1 MAAVGM
7 TGVLLL
13 LVLLAAGAAALVWY
27 LRRRSQASAPP
38 PPRVDPFGADEGRV
52 DPRQI
57 KVGDIVA
64 IAGSDFVVRG
74 TLRFD
79 QSGFLW
85 QEHFIDD
92 VHNRRWLSVE
102 DDEGLELCLWERHAP
117 GVGEP
122 GPPEMAVD
130 GVAYRL
136 MEHGTAAFTSEG
148 TTGVAPSGRAEY
160 FDYEAGDRRLT
171 FERFGT
177 DSWEVSTG
185 TVLGVRDVQVFPT
198 TG

>member
-1 MAAVGM
+1 MRGL
-7 TGVLLL
+7 LLL
-13 LVLLAAGAAALVWY
+13 LVVIALGAAALVWF
-27 LRRRSQASAPP
+27 LRRSKATAAP
-38 PPRVDPFGADEGRV
+38 PPRVDPFKADEGRV

-57 KVGDIVA
+57 KVGDILT
-64 IAGSDFVVRG
+64 IEGSDFVVRG

-79 QSGFLW
+79 QSGFTW

-102 DDEGLELCLWERHAP
+102 DDEGLELCLWERHDP

-122 GPPEMAVD
+122 GAPEVAVD
-130 GVAYRL
+130 GVSFRL

-148 TTGVAPSGRAEY
+148 TTGVAPSGQAEY
-160 FDYEAGDRRLT
+160 YDYAAGDRRLS
-171 FERFGT
+171 FERFGAA
-177 DSWEVSTG
+177 SWEVSTG
-185 TVLGVRDVQVFPT
+185 RVLGLREVQVLPT

>member
-1 MAAVGM
+1 MVGM

-13 LVLLAAGAAALVWY
+13 LVLLAAGAAVLVWY
-27 LRRRSQASAPP
+27 LRRRSQTTGEPR
-38 PPRVDPFGADEGRV
+38 PRVDPFQADDARV

-57 KVGDIVA
+57 KVGDILT
-64 IAGSDFVVRG
+64 IAGADFVVRG

-79 QSGFLW
+79 QAGFVW

-122 GPPEMAVD
+122 GGPEMAVD

-136 MEHGTAAFTSEG
+136 TEHGTADFTSEG

-160 FDYEAGDRRLT
+160 FDYAAGDRRLT
-171 FERFGT
+171 FERFGA

-185 TVLGVRDVQVFPT
+185 TVLGRRDVQVLPT
-198 TG
+198 TE

>member
-1 MAAVGM
+1 MRV
-7 TGVLLL
+7 VIL
-13 LVLLAAGAAALVWY
+13 LVLLAAGAAVLVWY
-27 LRRRSQASAPP
+27 LRRSNAPVAPP
-38 PPRVDPFGADEGRV
+38 APVDPFQADEGRV

-57 KVGDIVA
+57 KVGDILS
-64 IAGSDFVVRG
+64 IEGSDFVVRG

-79 QSGFLW
+79 QSGFTW

-117 GVGEP
+117 GIGEP
-122 GPPEMAVD
+122 GVPEMAVD
-130 GVAYRL
+130 GVSYQL
-136 MEHGTAAFTSEG
+136 TEHGSATFTSEG

-160 FDYEAGDRRLT
+160 FDYAAGDRRLS

-185 TVLGVRDVQVFPT
+185 RVLGLRDVQVLPT

>member
-1 MAAVGM
+1 M
-7 TGVLLL
+7 TGVILL
-13 LVLLAAGAAALVWY
+13 LVLVAAGAAVLVWY
-27 LRRRSQASAPP
+27 LRRSRTSPEPA
-38 PPRVDPFGADEGRV
+38 PRVDPFGADEGRV

-57 KVGDIVA
+57 KVGDILT

-74 TLRFD
+74 TIRFD
-79 QSGFLW
+79 QSGFIW

-122 GPPEMAVD
+122 GPPEMTVD

-136 MEHGTAAFTSEG
+136 TEHGTAAFTSEG
-148 TTGVAPSGRAEY
+148 ATGVAPSGRAEY
-160 FDYEAGDRRLT
+160 FDYAAGDRRLS

-185 TVLGVRDVQVFPT
+185 AVLGLRDVQVLPT
-198 TG
+198 TE

>member
-1 MAAVGM
+1 M
-7 TGVLLL
+7 TGVVILLL
-13 LVLLAAGAAALVWY
+13 LIAAGVAALIWY
-27 LRRRSQASAPP
+27 LRRSRPEPEPA
-38 PPRVDPFGADEGRV
+38 PRVDPFDADEGLV
-52 DPRQI
+52 DPREI
-57 KVGDIVA
+57 KVGDVLA
-64 IAGSDFVVRG
+64 IEGADFIVRG

-79 QSGFLW
+79 QSGYTW

-102 DDEGLELCLWERHAP
+102 DDEGLELCLWERHDP
-117 GVGEP
+117 SVGDP
-122 GPPEMAVD
+122 GPPAMTVE
-130 GVAYRL
+130 GVEYRIT
-136 MEHGTAAFTSEG
+136 EHGTAAFVSEG

-160 FDYEAGDRRLT
+160 FDYAAGDRRLS

-185 TVLGVRDVQVFPT
+185 RVLGRRDVQVFPT

>member
-1 MAAVGM
+1 MGV
-7 TGVLLL
+7 VLLL
-13 LVLLAAGAAALVWY
+13 LLLSAATAALVWF
-27 LRRRSQASAPP
+27 LRRRSAADVEPR
-38 PPRVDPFGADEGRV
+38 PRVDPFGADEGRV
-52 DPRQI
+52 DPREI
-57 KVGDIVA
+57 KVGDILG
-64 IAGSDFVVRG
+64 IHGSDFVVRG

-79 QSGFLW
+79 QSGFTW

-122 GPPEMAVD
+122 GSPEITVD

-136 MEHGTAAFTSEG
+136 TEHGTAAFTSEG
-148 TTGVAPSGRAEY
+148 ATGVAPSGRAEY
-160 FDYEAGDRRLT
+160 FDYAAGDRRLS

-185 TVLGVRDVQVFPT
+185 QVLTVRDVQVFPT
-198 TG
+198 TP